1 MVWCNV
7 DFIKWDNWLL
17 LVAKLLQGINIK
29 ELPIENTRNSYIAI
43 NLNRSLN
50 LNINISQNILSKID
64 MLIE

>member
-1 MVWCNV
+1 MGYQAG
-7 DFIKWDNWLL
+7 L

-43 NLNRSLN
+43 NFNRTLE
-50 LNINISQNILSKID
+50 LNIQIPKNVLSKID